1 MHTHAYAHNA
11 ESRRRACREG
21 PAPQWNSRKDR
32 PGARGSRGTHHPREC
47 PTSRGVGRNAGPSPP
62 NPETSRPMMLVDT
75 SVWVDHFRHGDPEL
89 ATLLE
94 RGEVECHPFIIGEL
108 ACGNLSARAEI
119 LMLLRKL
126 PETPIIEHD
135 EALTFVD
142 AHKL

>member
-1 MHTHAYAHNA
+1 
-11 ESRRRACREG
+11 
-21 PAPQWNSRKDR
+21 
-32 PGARGSRGTHHPREC
+32 
-47 PTSRGVGRNAGPSPP
+47 
-62 NPETSRPMMLVDT
+62 MLVDT

-94 RGEVECHPFIIGEL
+94 RGEVECHPLIIGEL

-135 EALTFVD
+135 EALIFVD
-142 AHKL
+142 AHKLAGKGLGWIDIHLLASAKLGNTLLWSRDRRLAAEARRIGVALQ